1 MKRVQASQVDRFYRE
16 SEDMMVPQQ
25 YQAAKKD
32 SEYFMKLVDLVFAF
46 YRE

>member
-1 MKRVQASQVDRFYRE
+1 MKRYSLKK

-32 SEYFMKLVDLVFAF
+32 SEYFMRLVDLALAF
-46 YRE
+46 YRK